1 MSNVVEAT
9 FWTTVVALVYTFVGY
24 PVLVW
29 TLARVRPRPV
39 RRAHVQP
46 DVSVVIAVHNEAAVI
61 RARIENCLALDYP
74 PDRLEIVVASDGST
88 DATVE
93 VARRYERPAHPGP
106 AVRVVAYPWRRGKPS
121 ILNDTVPHCRGEV
134 VVLAD
139 ARQRYDA
146 DAVRR
151 LAENFADPTV
161 GSASG
166 ELTLLNEAGVA
177 VGDGVD
183 AYWRYEKLIRRSES
197 ALDSTIG
204 ATGAIYA
211 IRRRL
216 FEPIAADTLLDDVL
230 IPVRIARRGF
240 RVVFDARA
248 RAWDRA
254 ATTTRQEYTRK
265 VRTIGG
271 VAQLFTRERW
281 LLVPTHR
288 LWLQAVSHKALRLV
302 APFLMVAALGTSA
315 ILAPRSGLYAA
326 ALAGQLGFYGA
337 AIAGGLVRG
346 SGGRIARLLA
356 VPYAFCVLNGT
367 TVVALTRFATGRH
380 TVQWTKA
387 ADAPEAEAA

>member
-1 MSNVVEAT
+1 MSSAVEAT
-9 FWTTVVALVYTFVGY
+9 FWTTVLALAYTFVGY
-24 PVLVW
+24 PALVW
-29 TLARVRPRPV
+29 TLARLRGRPV
-39 RRAHVQP
+39 HRADVEP

-61 RARIENCLALDYP
+61 GARIENCLALDYP
-74 PDRLEIVVASDGST
+74 PDRLEIVIASDGST

-93 VARRYERPAHPGP
+93 VARRYERAAHPGP
-106 AVRVVAYPWRRGKPS
+106 AVRVAAYPWRRGKPS

-134 VVLAD
+134 VVLGD
-139 ARQRYDA
+139 ARQRYDT

-177 VGDGVD
+177 MGDGVG

-216 FEPIAADTLLDDVL
+216 FEPIPADTLLDDVL
-230 IPVRIARRGF
+230 IPVRIARRRF

-254 ATTTRQEYTRK
+254 ATTARQEYTRK

-271 VAQLFTRERW
+271 VAQLFSRERW

-326 ALAGQLGFYGA
+326 VLAAQLGFYGA
-337 AIAGGLVRG
+337 AIVGGLVRER
-346 SGGRIARLLA
+346 GGRLARLLA
-356 VPYAFCVLNGT
+356 VPYAFCLLNGT
-367 TVVALTRFATGRH
+367 TVVALVRFATGRH
-380 TVQWTKA
+380 SVQWTKA
-387 ADAPEAEAA
+387 VDAPGVKAA